1 MSTTTNRETS
11 SSTGIVFA
19 KAKSEWVIPQRAK
32 PGRKSSKVTA
42 AAAAAAAGTNGG
54 GTASGG
60 IKGKV
65 EGVASNSST
74 SSTTNNPNSTSSG
87 SRDAQRAFRERKSE
101 YITSLETRINAFERG
116 EIQRNVAL
124 QSAARSLKE
133 ENTRLKVDLTGMG
146 RVVGGLKGEVGRLEG
161 VVRGLR
167 GEVEGWEKR
176 AREAE
181 MRVRELQ
188 LERSLAGSGAS
199 SPGVDSMRMDG
210 DGDAD
215 DVLTSGIMTNQRQ
228 TQPTI
233 SLGINKTTST
243 SSHLSPSAGLTSM
256 NPPHPNQHQHS
267 HSDPDLISDSDS
279 ISRQVA
285 MDMACGFCEGI
296 ESVCV
301 CRIVR
306 EGERVAAAAAAA
318 NHQQQQQQQQQIDG
332 DQSIPNGGHSG
343 IYPGTMT
350 TSSSMMMMVN
360 PVTKQ
365 LTPTY
370 HAEITAA
377 VRSTS
382 ILDNLPPVE
391 AAVPLRR
398 RVRTGSS
405 EVKGTGM
412 GGRKAPPI
420 FAVSP
425 AVSMGV
431 AGVMDAAALAAPGI
445 LYIPPAECS
454 GDPRNCPACKD
465 DEFGEWACSCL
476 IFKY

>member
-1 MSTTTNRETS
+1 MSNGNKGKGEGVGGIPS
-11 SSTGIVFA
+11 SS
-19 KAKSEWVIPQRAK
+19 
-32 PGRKSSKVTA
+32 
-42 AAAAAAAGTNGG
+42 
-54 GTASGG
+54 
-60 IKGKV
+60 
-65 EGVASNSST
+65 
-74 SSTTNNPNSTSSG
+74 NSTSTTMNNSNSNSTSGPGSG

-101 YITSLETRINAFERG
+101 YITSLETRIDAFERG

-133 ENTRLKVDLTGMG
+133 ENTRLKGDLSRVG
-146 RVVGGLKGEVGRLEG
+146 RDVEGVLRGLRGEVGRLEG

-167 GEVEGWEKR
+167 GGLEGWEKR

-181 MRVRELQ
+181 RRVRELEGE
-188 LERSLAGSGAS
+188 LEVVGSGAS
-199 SPGVDSMRMDG
+199 SPGVASMRMEGDEREQEQEHEHEHGEDG
-210 DGDAD
+210 
-215 DVLTSGIMTNQRQ
+215 LSSGIELAREQAR
-228 TQPTI
+228 PII
-233 SLGINKTTST
+233 SIGGNKTSFALGTT
-243 SSHLSPSAGLTSM
+243 TTDTSM
-256 NPPHPNQHQHS
+256 NSHSHPHP
-267 HSDPDLISDSDS
+267 HSDPDLTSDSDS

-285 MDMACGFCEGI
+285 LDMACGFCEGI

-306 EGERVAAAAAAA
+306 EGERVAAAAAH
-318 NHQQQQQQQQQIDG
+318 NQQQE
-332 DQSIPNGGHSG
+332 QSSPSQTIFTPGVHSG
-343 IYPGTMT
+343 IYPAKTA
-350 TSSSMMMMVN
+350 SSSSSMMVN

-398 RVRTGSS
+398 RVRAAAGGGMASSRGS
-405 EVKGTGM
+405 EGM
-412 GGRKAPPI
+412 GRKAPI

-465 DEFGEWACSCL
+465 DEFGEWRV
-476 IFKY
+476 

>member
-1 MSTTTNRETS
+1 MAANRETS

-32 PGRKSSKVTA
+32 PGRKSSKANLETQSVSLY
-42 AAAAAAAGTNGG
+42 NR
-54 GTASGG
+54 
-60 IKGKV
+60 V
-65 EGVASNSST
+65 QCLDLVADSST
-74 SSTTNNPNSTSSG
+74 CAYWTIQKSVQVTTTTTTTASG
-87 SRDAQRAFRERKSE
+87 SRDAQRAFRERKTE
-101 YITSLETRINAFERG
+101 YVSSLESRIEAFEKG

-124 QSAARSLKE
+124 QSTARAMKE
-133 ENTRLKVDLTGMG
+133 ENIKIKTELVTVKRDLVMRETDGKLKSDKIGALESALVEMREKLTRME
-146 RVVGGLKGEVGRLEG
+146 R
-161 VVRGLR
+161 
-167 GEVEGWEKR
+167 
-176 AREAE
+176 
-181 MRVRELQ
+181 RVRETERRAFEQLQ
-188 LERSLAGSGAS
+188 HHRSIVNSRCGSCGHRPRSESGAS
-199 SPGVDSMRMDG
+199 SPASSLHMEDRYDGSPLANERFESNAMDF
-210 DGDAD
+210 DTLPKTVSPLSDNEQRPR
-215 DVLTSGIMTNQRQ
+215 LPTRSRSG
-228 TQPTI
+228 TQNPP
-233 SLGINKTTST
+233 S
-243 SSHLSPSAGLTSM
+243 SSHNFQPL
-256 NPPHPNQHQHS
+256 Q
-267 HSDPDLISDSDS
+267 SDDEVDS

-306 EGERVAAAAAAA
+306 ENERKGV
-318 NHQQQQQQQQQIDG
+318 QG
-332 DQSIPNGGHSG
+332 DSIRPISPQGSIMG
-343 IYPGTMT
+343 ILY
-350 TSSSMMMMVN
+350 

-398 RVRTGSS
+398 RQRTGD
-405 EVKGTGM
+405 VFGIK
-412 GGRKAPPI
+412 KVPI

-425 AVSMGV
+425 AIVQGGQS
-431 AGVMDAAALAAPGI
+431 P

-465 DEFGEWACSCL
+465 DEFGESSSIL
-476 IFKY
+476 SF

>member
-1 MSTTTNRETS
+1 
-11 SSTGIVFA
+11 
-19 KAKSEWVIPQRAK
+19 
-32 PGRKSSKVTA
+32 
-42 AAAAAAAGTNGG
+42 
-54 GTASGG
+54 
-60 IKGKV
+60 
-65 EGVASNSST
+65 
-74 SSTTNNPNSTSSG
+74 
-87 SRDAQRAFRERKSE
+87 
-101 YITSLETRINAFERG
+101 
-116 EIQRNVAL
+116 
-124 QSAARSLKE
+124 
-133 ENTRLKVDLTGMG
+133 
-146 RVVGGLKGEVGRLEG
+146 LEG

-167 GEVEGWEKR
+167 GEMEGWERR

-181 MRVRELQ
+181 RRVRELE
-188 LERSLAGSGAS
+188 LERSVVGSGAS
-199 SPGVDSMRMDG
+199 SPGMDSMRMEG
-210 DGDAD
+210 DDQTQQQQQTYGEDAPI
-215 DVLTSGIMTNQRQ
+215 SGIVMNRGQSR
-228 TQPTI
+228 PII
-233 SLGINKTTST
+233 SMAGKKTSFEHAHLGT
-243 SSHLSPSAGLTSM
+243 H
-256 NPPHPNQHQHS
+256 PP
-267 HSDPDLISDSDS
+267 SDPDLISDSDS

-306 EGERVAAAAAAA
+306 EGERVAAAAAA
-318 NHQQQQQQQQQIDG
+318 HQQQQAQTS
-332 DQSIPNGGHSG
+332 QSLSTPTIRPHSG
-343 IYPGTMT
+343 IYPAK
-350 TSSSMMMMVN
+350 TSSSSSSSSSMMVN

-398 RVRTGSS
+398 RVRGGAGGAGGVSS
-405 EVKGTGM
+405 SGVQGA
-412 GGRKAPPI
+412 GRKAPI

-465 DEFGEWACSCL
+465 DEFGEWHA
-476 IFKY
+476 